1 MAEPGIVS
9 APERTPDETAEAGIM
24 ANAALAEGAHAS
36 VASLATPA
44 PAVLQKPLLR
54 GWLHAGAAVLALIC
68 TVGLAI
74 ASAGDRPKQLS
85 LIIYG
90 ASSILLFGCSALY
103 HLGNWPPRTHAA
115 LQRLDHANIFILI
128 AGTYTPV
135 AFNLLNGWW
144 RIGLLVTIWGLA
156 IVGVSAAAPA
166 LRIPPRVMA
175 ALYIG
180 MGWVAV
186 AAIVPIVAAVGVG
199 AMLLLALG
207 GVFYTL
213 GALAYA
219 FHWPALWPRV
229 FGYHEIFHLA
239 TIAASASFLTF
250 MIVAVLPFARV

>member
-1 MAEPGIVS
+1 MTEPGIVS
-9 APERTPDETAEAGIM
+9 APERTQDETAGANVMASAAQAG
-24 ANAALAEGAHAS
+24 GAHDS
-36 VASLATPA
+36 VPTTVAPEPA
-44 PAVLQKPLLR
+44 APQKPLLR
-54 GWLHAGAAVLALIC
+54 GWLHAGAAVVALIV
-68 TVGLAI
+68 TVGLAV
-74 ASAGDRPKQLS
+74 ASAGDRPKQIS

-103 HLGNWPPRTHAA
+103 HLGNWSPKTHAA

-128 AGTYTPV
+128 AGTYTPI
-135 AFNLLNGWW
+135 AFNVLNGWW
-144 RIGLLVTIWGLA
+144 RIGLLVTIWTLA
-156 IVGVSAAAPA
+156 ILGVSAAAPA
-166 LRIPPRVMA
+166 LRIPRQVMV

-186 AAIVPIVAAVGVG
+186 AAIAPIVAAVGVG
-199 AMLLLALG
+199 AMLLLVLG

-239 TIAASASFLTF
+239 TIAASASFLLF

>member
-1 MAEPGIVS
+1 MTEPGIAS
-9 APERTPDETAEAGIM
+9 APAQTPVEASATGVV
-24 ANAALAEGAHAS
+24 AGATLAGNAS
-36 VASLATPA
+36 VDALTRAEPA
-44 PAVLQKPLLR
+44 APQKPLLR
-54 GWLHAGAAVLALIC
+54 GWLHAGAAVLALIV

-74 ASAGDRPKQLS
+74 ASAGDRPKQVS
-85 LIIYG
+85 LVIYG

-103 HLGNWPPRTHAA
+103 HLGTWRPGVRAA

-135 AFNLLNGWW
+135 AFNVLSGWW

-156 IVGVSAAAPA
+156 VLGVSAAAPA
-166 LRIPPRVMA
+166 LRIPRQVMV

-180 MGWVAV
+180 MGWVAL
-186 AAIVPIVAAVGVG
+186 AAIPPIVAAVGVG
-199 AMLLLALG
+199 AMLLLVLG

-219 FHWPALWPRV
+219 FHRPALWPRV

-250 MIVAVLPFARV
+250 MIVAVLPFARL